1 MDRLLSEQEVIKA
14 VNKHT
19 IPSAEIILSEDITAI
34 LKEVSSAEPKW
45 IPVSER
51 LPDEE
56 TNVLV
61 YCETGAIT
69 VCCGSYSTEVSDTFI
84 WYTGGWRYGKVIA
97 WMPLPEP
104 YKAGSEDKE

>member
-1 MDRLLSEQEVIKA
+1 MAKFP
-14 VNKHT
+14 T
-19 IPSAEIILSEDITAI
+19 
-34 LKEVSSAEPKW
+34 LKEMGKKIAEEALDEYIINGKTLREWIDILAQTRW

-56 TNVLV
+56 TDVLV
-61 YCETGAIT
+61 CCETGAIT

-84 WYTGGWRYGKVIA
+84 WYTGGWTYGKVIA

-104 YKAGSEDKE
+104 YKAESDE